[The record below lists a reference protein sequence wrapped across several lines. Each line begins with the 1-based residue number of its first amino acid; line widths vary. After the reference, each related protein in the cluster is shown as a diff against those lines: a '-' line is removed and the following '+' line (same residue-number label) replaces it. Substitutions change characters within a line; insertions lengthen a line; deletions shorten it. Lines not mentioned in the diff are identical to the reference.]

1 MFWKIGNGNHQ
12 KGACY
17 AISAV
22 KPQHEQGLMVN
33 LDGTWADSSKVS
45 DAVLSIGAII
55 TADNMPTFDLGIDSI
70 SMPERIQVG
79 SAEPLTLQITN
90 HGSRIIS
97 GFDVWTNENGCEA
110 VSYPVNLSILPG
122 ERKEVVVDY
131 ITPRGKRSATS
142 V

>member
-1 MFWKIGNGNHQ
+1 
-12 KGACY
+12 
-17 AISAV
+17 
-22 KPQHEQGLMVN
+22 MVN

-110 VSYPVNLSILPG
+110 VSYPVNQSILPG